1 MAVWIPEWACRLP
14 LLHPFR
20 DIWPARHAHWPTLL
34 EMQRALLHAGAVNR
48 AGMPLQLISHV
59 PSGAL
64 DYERSVFARGQL
76 PVREGDWHDFF
87 NVMAWMTFPR
97 TKAALNAAHCTD
109 RDPALPGRRSRR
121 RDKLTLFDESGVI
134 VLSDDLMLAQL
145 IREHRWHEFFW
156 QRREALLSSVRFL
169 PFGHGLCEK
178 ALTPYIGMTGQ
189 ALLLEVGT
197 SDLAGPTAG
206 LRDETDERL
215 ASLFSQDLPANLLTP
230 LPLLGIPGWHRDND
244 QERFYANT
252 QYFRAMPAG
261 RRATAAR

>member
-1 MAVWIPEWACRLP
+1 
-14 LLHPFR
+14 
-20 DIWPARHAHWPTLL
+20 
-34 EMQRALLHAGAVNR
+34 
-48 AGMPLQLISHV
+48 
-59 PSGAL
+59 
-64 DYERSVFARGQL
+64 
-76 PVREGDWHDFF
+76 
-87 NVMAWMTFPR
+87 
-97 TKAALNAAHCTD
+97 
-109 RDPALPGRRSRR
+109 
-121 RDKLTLFDESGVI
+121 
-134 VLSDDLMLAQL
+134 MLAQL